1 MPKQKNSSPRS
12 TKGMLEALENTGHGD
27 SLYAQALRYGL
38 EEEKTNPGKG
48 RAIVMQTMNRTERP
62 SDEDLKERIA
72 ALRRRERP

>member
-1 MPKQKNSSPRS
+1 MKSQTNSSTPAAQ
-12 TKGMLEALENTGHGD
+12 KDLELLENTGQGD

>member
-1 MPKQKNSSPRS
+1 MKSQTNSSTPAAQRD
-12 TKGMLEALENTGHGD
+12 LELLENTGRGD
-27 SLYAQALRYGL
+27 GLYAQALRYGL

-62 SDEDLKERIA
+62 PDEDLKKRIA

>member
-1 MPKQKNSSPRS
+1 MPKKTNSSPRS
-12 TKGMLEALENTGHGD
+12 TKGMLELLENTGRGD
-27 SLYAQALRYGL
+27 GLYAQALRHGL

-62 SDEDLKERIA
+62 PDKDLKERIA

>member
-1 MPKQKNSSPRS
+1 MKSQTNSSTPAAQRD
-12 TKGMLEALENTGHGD
+12 LELLENTGRGD
-27 SLYAQALRYGL
+27 GLYAQALRHGL

-62 SDEDLKERIA
+62 PDEDLKERIA

>member
-1 MPKQKNSSPRS
+1 MKSQTNSSTPAAQ
-12 TKGMLEALENTGHGD
+12 KDLELLENTGRGD
-27 SLYAQALRYGL
+27 NLYAQALRHGL

-62 SDEDLKERIA
+62 SDEDMKERIA